1 MSAGTLNHVIQET
14 KSALLA
20 VFSIQPDESTDVA
33 NRLQLVVYVRCI
45 NDGDFKVEFL
55 QTS

>member
-1 MSAGTLNHVIQET
+1 MSAGTLDRVIQET

-20 VFSIQPDESTDVA
+20 VSSVQPDESTDVA
-33 NRLQLVVYVRCI
+33 NRSQLVARVRCI